1 MSKEEAVVFLRNNG
15 YSAETINGIVYIEST
30 NESDFKRASKIL
42 KKAGYENSFGW
53 KQESKNEQEYRVGNT
68 QN

>member
-1 MSKEEAVVFLRNNG
+1 MSKDEAVVFLRNNG

-42 KKAGYENSFGW
+42 KKAGYESSFGW